1 MDYQRIESAIRFVEE
16 RSGSQPTLDEVA
28 AHVGVSPF
36 HLQRLF
42 QRWAGLSPKR
52 FLQFLT
58 AEHAKQ
64 LLRESRPVLETAFEV
79 GLSGSSR
86 LHDLLTTVE
95 AVTPGEYKGRGAG
108 IRIDYG
114 FGATPFGEAMIA
126 WTDRGICHLGFTDE
140 LDDLRDA
147 WPNAEIVASSAT
159 DRLAAAFDRRAST
172 TPLLLRGTNF
182 QIKVWHALLRIPEGS
197 ITTYGELAEWIGQP
211 TATRAVASAIAR
223 NPIGYLIPCH
233 RALRR
238 SGRMG
243 GYRWGTPRKL
253 AMLARESV
261 ARSDRSRLS
270 PAPGQS
276 EVHG

>member
-1 MDYQRIESAIRFVEE
+1 MDYERIESAIRFVEKHT
-16 RSGSQPTLDEVA
+16 GNQPTLDEVA

-64 LLRESRPVLETAFEV
+64 LLRESRPVMDTAFEV
-79 GLSGSSR
+79 GLSGGSR

-108 IRIDYG
+108 IRIEYG
-114 FGATPFGEAMIA
+114 YGPTPFGEAFIA
-126 WTDRGICHLGFTDE
+126 WTERGICHLAFADE
-140 LDDLRDA
+140 LDELRAA
-147 WPNAEIVASSAT
+147 WSNAEIVESDAT
-159 DRLAAAFDRRAST
+159 ERLEAAFDRRPST

-182 QIKVWHALLRIPEGS
+182 QIKVWNALLRIPEGS
-197 ITTYGELAEWIGQP
+197 ITTYSELAEWIDKP

-233 RALRR
+233 RVLRQ

-253 AMLARESV
+253 AMLAREST
-261 ARSDRSRLS
+261 ADTAQR
-270 PAPGQS
+270 
-276 EVHG
+276 

>member
-1 MDYQRIESAIRFVEE
+1 MDYQRVETAIRFVEKHT
-16 RSGSQPTLDEVA
+16 GSQPTLDELA

-64 LLRESRPVLETAFEV
+64 LLRESRPVMETAFEV

-86 LHDLLTTVE
+86 LHDLLSTVE

-108 IRIDYG
+108 IRIEYG
-114 FGATPFGEAMIA
+114 YGATPFGEAFIA
-126 WTDRGICHLGFTDE
+126 WTERGICHLAFADE
-140 LDDLRDA
+140 LDDLRGA
-147 WPNAEIVASSAT
+147 WPNAEIVEANAT
-159 DRLAAAFDRRAST
+159 ARLDAAFDRRASS

-182 QIKVWHALLRIPEGS
+182 QIKVWSALLRIPEGS
-197 ITTYGELAEWIGQP
+197 ITTYSELAEWIGKP

-233 RALRR
+233 RVLRQ

-243 GYRWGTPRKL
+243 GYRWGIPRKL
-253 AMLARESV
+253 AMLTRESAV
-261 ARSDRSRLS
+261 AETQR
-270 PAPGQS
+270 
-276 EVHG
+276 